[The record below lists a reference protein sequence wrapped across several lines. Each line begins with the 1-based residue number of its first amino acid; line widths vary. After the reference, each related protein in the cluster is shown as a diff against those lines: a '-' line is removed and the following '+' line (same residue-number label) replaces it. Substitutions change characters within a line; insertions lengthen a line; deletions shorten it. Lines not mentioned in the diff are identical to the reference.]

1 MQTGILQRPSS
12 KEKKRKGLLAEA
24 LTLYTPPG
32 AAMELQG
39 LEEQL
44 VLILRPFLPLL

>member
-1 MQTGILQRPSS
+1 MERK
-12 KEKKRKGLLAEA
+12 KERKRLLAEA
-24 LTLYTPPG
+24 LTLYTSPG

-39 LEEQL
+39 FKEQL